1 MGKSR
6 KALREEVKEIYV
18 NKLIDFLKKDE
29 QILRTGSNEIAFPVV
44 DSEGNEDFIVITV
57 KIPTGANKGTE
68 PYDGYSMAEEYEI
81 KCRQKAELAAKR
93 QAEKEKKI
101 KRDEEFRRKKKEAA
115 EKRNEKQEEVG
126 IIPTFSIL
134 KIRRVTSNF
143 QVDFYLDL

>member
-18 NKLIDFLKKDE
+18 NKLIDFFREDE
-29 QILRTGSNEIAFPVV
+29 QVLRTGSNEIAFPVV
-44 DSEGNEDFIVITV
+44 DSEGNEYFIVITA

-115 EKRNEKQEEVG
+115 EKRNEK
-126 IIPTFSIL
+126 
-134 KIRRVTSNF
+134 
-143 QVDFYLDL
+143 

>member
-18 NKLIDFLKKDE
+18 NKLIDFLKEDE
-29 QILRTGSNEIAFPVV
+29 QVLRTGSNEIAFPVV

-101 KRDEEFRRKKKEAA
+101 KRDEEFRRKKKEAT
-115 EKRNEKQEEVG
+115 EKRNEK
-126 IIPTFSIL
+126 
-134 KIRRVTSNF
+134 
-143 QVDFYLDL
+143 

>member
-1 MGKSR
+1 MKKEKELVFMGKSR

-18 NKLIDFLKKDE
+18 NKLIDFFKEDE
-29 QILRTGSNEIAFPVV
+29 QVLRTGSNEIAFPVV

-115 EKRNEKQEEVG
+115 EKRNEK
-126 IIPTFSIL
+126 
-134 KIRRVTSNF
+134 
-143 QVDFYLDL
+143 

>member
-1 MGKSR
+1 MKKEKELVFVGKSR

-18 NKLIDFLKKDE
+18 NKLIDFFKEDE
-29 QILRTGSNEIAFPVV
+29 QVLRTGSNEIAFPVV

-115 EKRNEKQEEVG
+115 EKRNEK
-126 IIPTFSIL
+126 
-134 KIRRVTSNF
+134 
-143 QVDFYLDL
+143 

>member
-1 MGKSR
+1 MKKEKELVFMGKSR

-18 NKLIDFLKKDE
+18 NKLMDFFKDDE
-29 QILRTGSNEIAFPVV
+29 QVLRVGSNEIAFPIV

-115 EKRNEKQEEVG
+115 EKRNEK
-126 IIPTFSIL
+126 
-134 KIRRVTSNF
+134 
-143 QVDFYLDL
+143 